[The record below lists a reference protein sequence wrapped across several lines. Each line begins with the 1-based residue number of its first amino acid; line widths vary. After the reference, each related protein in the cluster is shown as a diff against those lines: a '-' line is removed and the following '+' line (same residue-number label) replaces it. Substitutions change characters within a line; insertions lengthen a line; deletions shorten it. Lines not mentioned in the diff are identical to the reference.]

1 MNKNTVPQS
10 ILDALTDFPLPRNAA
25 IPPVSEVL
33 ELDGLRIPLYRA
45 PAVVLGSGAAGLRA
59 AVELKRRGVEVL
71 VVTRQMFWGT
81 SAFSGADKMTL
92 HTACTS
98 DRGDNFREMAL
109 ALSAGGAMDADLA
122 YVEAVGSIDAF
133 SGLKYLGLPL
143 PEDAYGAVLRYQ
155 TDHDEYGRA
164 TSCGPRTSRLM
175 VKVLAEEAIRL
186 SIPFLD
192 HATGMALIKS
202 CAEEAGGV
210 EKAAGLILHVR
221 SCHENPYGLCA
232 VLSPNVVIASGGP
245 GELYRD
251 SVYPKNCFGS
261 LGMALEAGLTLNNL
275 TEHQFGIGTRRS
287 EFPWNLSGTYVQ
299 VMPCV
304 YSTDAEGREYNFLA
318 DYYRS
323 TQELASNVFR
333 KGYQWPFHAARTL
346 DYGSSLVDLAIYR
359 QTRQGHTVWLDFRR
373 NPLPVPGDLPFSLDR
388 LDPDVRAYMENAQA
402 LQETPI
408 ERLRQMNPLAIELYR
423 QYRMDLARAP
433 IPFNVNHQHMNGG
446 IEVDAHARSSL
457 DGCYAVGEAAGTHGA
472 TRPGGSALNAGQVF
486 GRRCAA
492 HIQARLARTPDERK
506 TPSSLIDELRR
517 ALGWL
522 SRNVGNEN
530 GLMLDDVAHEIQT
543 RMSDHAAF
551 VCFVETVPA
560 ALEEARR
567 LNREIAERGIRIDDH
582 QHIGEAI
589 LRAQTARL
597 SEAVLHA
604 LDYYIRDGGGSRGA
618 RMYCSPRGKQ
628 TPETRLGPLDDLR
641 ILPENPA
648 HRQEKIL
655 LCYQPDSGMRISK
668 RALRGIEDTR
678 KIYFE
683 KNWSAYLTG
692 TIYPEDAVKI
702 KDTGILAASS
712 GRKLPQPM
720 ARKRNRSWH

>member
-1 MNKNTVPQS
+1 MKIRRDFQDIMLSLRGGALMDKDKTVPQS
-10 ILDALTDFPLPRNAA
+10 ILDALTDFSLPRNTAT
-25 IPPVSEVL
+25 PSVSETL
-33 ELDGLRIPLYRA
+33 EIDGFGIPLYRA

-59 AVELKRRGVEVL
+59 AVELKRRGVDAL

-109 ALSAGGAMDADLA
+109 ALSAGGAMDADVA
-122 YVEAVGSIDAF
+122 YVEAAGSIDAF

-186 SIPFLD
+186 GIPFLD
-192 HATGMALIKS
+192 HATGMTLLKS
-202 CAEEAGGV
+202 GADGA

-221 SCHENPYGLCA
+221 SRHENPYGLCV

-299 VMPCV
+299 VMPYV
-304 YSTDAEGREYNFLA
+304 YSTDAEGQEYNFLA
-318 DYYRS
+318 DHYRT
-323 TQELASNVFR
+323 TQEIASNVFR
-333 KGYQWPFHAARTL
+333 KGYQWPFHAARAL
-346 DYGSSLVDLAIYR
+346 DYGSSLVDLAIHR
-359 QTRQGHTVWLDFRR
+359 ETRNGRTVWLDFNR
-373 NPLPVPGDLPFSLDR
+373 NPQPAPGDLPFSLDR
-388 LDPDVRAYMENAQA
+388 LDPDVRAYMENVQA

-423 QYRMDLARAP
+423 QYKMDLASAP

-472 TRPGGSALNAGQVF
+472 TRPGGSALNSGQVF

-492 HIQARLARTPDERK
+492 HIRARLARRPDACETPA
-506 TPSSLIDELRR
+506 SLNDELRR
-517 ALGWL
+517 ALAWL
-522 SRNVGNEN
+522 ARNTGNEN
-530 GLMLDDVAHEIQT
+530 GLALDDVANEIQT
-543 RMSDHAAF
+543 RMSDHAGF
-551 VCFVETVPA
+551 VCFVDAVPA
-560 ALEEARR
+560 ALEGARR
-567 LNREIAERGIRIDDH
+567 LNREIAERGIGIDDH
-582 QHIGEAI
+582 RHIGEGI
-589 LRAQTARL
+589 LRAQTALL

-618 RMYCSPRGKQ
+618 RMYCSPKGAQ
-628 TPETRLGPLDDLR
+628 APATRLGPLEDFR
-641 ILPENPA
+641 VLPENPA

-655 LCYQPDSGMRISK
+655 LRYQPDTGMRITK
-668 RALRGIEDTR
+668 RPLRGIEDTSR
-678 KIYFE
+678 IYFE
-683 KNWSAYLTG
+683 KNWGAYLTG
-692 TIYPEDAVKI
+692 AIYPEDRRA
-702 KDTGILAASS
+702 DDRRAD
-712 GRKLPQPM
+712 
-720 ARKRNRSWH
+720 